1 MEFLKEKLLWFGDSI
16 CFIETNCFHCMSKE
30 SKSDLKE
37 VKKMLAEL
45 EQDVCYLITRV
56 VLPLKEFW
64 EKLTKVNEKL

>member
-1 MEFLKEKLLWFGDSI
+1 
-16 CFIETNCFHCMSKE
+16 MSKE